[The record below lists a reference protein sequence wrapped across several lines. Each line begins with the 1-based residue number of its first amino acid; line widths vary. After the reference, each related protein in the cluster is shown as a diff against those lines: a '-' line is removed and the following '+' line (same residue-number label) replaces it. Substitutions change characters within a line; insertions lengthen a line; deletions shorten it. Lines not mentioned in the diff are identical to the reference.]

1 MIGGGHCPLF
11 AFGADIF
18 GHRSFVYDRLIE
30 PPSACEIV
38 TLKAV
43 AGKNAASDIRA
54 QTAVTMHVH
63 GLACRDLVDALAQ
76 RVKRNVHKSVDLS
89 ACDLGIG
96 SCVKQRNASV
106 AWELFHVV
114 PEELPDLA
122 RDDVFGTNPTIF
134 TGSLAEPKG
143 GA

>member
-1 MIGGGHCPLF
+1 MNRRVIGGGHCPLF

-30 PPSACEIV
+30 PPSACEVV

-43 AGKNAASDIRA
+43 AVKNAASDIRA
-54 QTAVTMHVH
+54 QPTVAMHIH
-63 GLACRDLVDALAQ
+63 GLACRDLTHALTQ

-96 SCVKQRNASV
+96 SGV
-106 AWELFHVV
+106 E
-114 PEELPDLA
+114 
-122 RDDVFGTNPTIF
+122 
-134 TGSLAEPKG
+134 
-143 GA
+143 